1 MEQQNSSAEIEI
13 DVLELLRVLI
23 DKIWFII
30 LAGMITGL
38 AFIAATLLFI
48 TPQYES
54 TTKMYVL
61 SKQNSDTLTNQD
73 MQTSLSLTKDYAE
86 LIKSRTVTEGVI
98 TQLGLELTHKQFL
111 RKMSVDSTTDTRILS
126 ITVSDEDPY
135 EACEIANAV
144 RDVAAN
150 HIKNVMDIDA
160 VNVVET
166 ANIPDGKS
174 SPSLKKNGALGGLL
188 GVFLAVVFF
197 LAAYL
202 ANDTIKSQEDV
213 ERYLGL
219 STLGTIPLTDTMKSG
234 KKSKKRKKS
243 RGRRK

>member
-1 MEQQNSSAEIEI
+1 
-13 DVLELLRVLI
+13 
-23 DKIWFII
+23 
-30 LAGMITGL
+30 
-38 AFIAATLLFI
+38 
-48 TPQYES
+48 
-54 TTKMYVL
+54 MYVL

-166 ANIPDGKS
+166 ANIPDGKIKSQFKEKRS
-174 SPSLKKNGALGGLL
+174 SRRAFGR
-188 GVFLAVVFF
+188 VFGCCIF

-234 KKSKKRKKS
+234 KKSKSVRKAGEKEIMKTIKISRPQLDYSANESYKS
-243 RGRRK
+243 LRTNLLFCGEDKKVIAITSCTPNEGKAAFL

>member
-30 LAGMITGL
+30 LAGMIAGL

>member
-30 LAGMITGL
+30 LAGMIAGL

-188 GVFLAVVFF
+188 GVFMAVVFF

>member
-30 LAGMITGL
+30 LAGMIAGL

-144 RDVAAN
+144 RDVAAS

-219 STLGTIPLTDTMKSG
+219 STLGTIPLLDTMKSG

>member
-1 MEQQNSSAEIEI
+1 
-13 DVLELLRVLI
+13 
-23 DKIWFII
+23 
-30 LAGMITGL
+30 
-38 AFIAATLLFI
+38 
-48 TPQYES
+48 
-54 TTKMYVL
+54 MYVL

-197 LAAYL
+197 WPH
-202 ANDTIKSQEDV
+202 I
-213 ERYLGL
+213 
-219 STLGTIPLTDTMKSG
+219 
-234 KKSKKRKKS
+234 
-243 RGRRK
+243 